1 MSAKNKTYS
10 FFYRILLLGIIGSF
24 LLNSS
29 ASLLYVSSASSNRII
44 KFLDF
49 SDEPENEKEV
59 KQIEDPQ
66 YRSDFFLY
74 CFSTL
79 VPASPVMGHSYL
91 DLPSIFFEEI
101 PTPPPE
107 TLSCC
112 QAEDIM
118 GINFI

>member
-59 KQIEDPQ
+59 KQIVIDSMKFANESPWPDPVE
-66 YRSDFFLY
+66 L
-74 CFSTL
+74 
-79 VPASPVMGHSYL
+79 
-91 DLPSIFFEEI
+91 EEGVY
-101 PTPPPE
+101 
-107 TLSCC
+107 
-112 QAEDIM
+112 ADH
-118 GINFI
+118 